1 MLLSRGFSAS
11 SKAGRQQT
19 MVLLPKRVSFDP
31 LTVLGGYDRV
41 RLHCQFGLNKGFP
54 QNPFLESIISEGN
67 QGILGGIQFVDANI
81 FK

>member
-11 SKAGRQQT
+11 SKAGRQQPR
-19 MVLLPKRVSFDP
+19 VLLPKRVSFDP

-41 RLHCQFGLNKGFP
+41 QLHCQFGLNKGFP
-54 QNPFLESIISEGN
+54 HFFCLKRSFLKETKGF
-67 QGILGGIQFVDANI
+67 GGIQFVDANI